1 MQNFQ
6 DQTDRVDGRT
16 LTDGGA
22 FFVHQKSPAGNVS
35 LLLIQ
40 IFKAIGKQ
48 IINVIT
54 LRQTIFLTIIS
65 KL

>member
-40 IFKAIGKQ
+40 IFKAVGIQ
-48 IINVIT
+48 IINVI
-54 LRQTIFLTIIS
+54 
-65 KL
+65 